1 MFHKRA
7 VRKASCL
14 ITAALLSAAA
24 LTGCAVGDGPG
35 ADRLSKE
42 PVSIRL
48 TWWGGDKRQQ
58 LTQQAVELFEK
69 KHPNIDVELE
79 FSDWTGY
86 WDRLATMSAGG
97 NSPDVMQMDQLY
109 LASYADRGAL
119 LDLERS
125 KYFKKASFD
134 PGILKTGRSGGTLY
148 AAPHSVTTAGVLVN
162 TTILDRLGLEL
173 PDTTSWTWDQFSA
186 FSRKVSEKSG
196 GKVSGSYP
204 MGGLAALEL
213 YARQHGEAIFGEDG
227 SVAVDPK
234 TVEGLWAEGA
244 ALMKADRSI
253 SPSAVADASA
263 LPLEQS
269 PLATGKVAMSVAYS
283 SQLPAYAAASGGDKF
298 AVVNLPSDQAEPF
311 QFIKPGMYWSISS
324 QSQHPAESALLI
336 NFLVGDPDAAKI
348 LGVERG
354 IPAVQTVRQGVAP
367 DLAEDDRTVLTYLE
381 WLEDGRVAGSPA
393 VIPNGASNVEQ
404 TLARYNQEVVFG
416 RMGAHEAA
424 TGFVDEM
431 TDMVESAR

>member
-7 VRKASCL
+7 VRKASGL
-14 ITAALLSAAA
+14 VMAALLSSAA

-35 ADRLSKE
+35 ADRLSE
-42 PVSIRL
+42 DPVTIRL

-86 WDRLATMSAGG
+86 WDRLATMAAGG
-97 NSPDVMQMDQLY
+97 NSPDVIQMDQLY

-119 LDLERS
+119 LDLEDS
-125 KYFKKASFD
+125 KYFKKDSFD
-134 PGILKTGRSGGTLY
+134 SEILDTGRSGGSLY
-148 AAPHSVTTAGVLVN
+148 AAPNSVTVAGVLVN
-162 TTILDRLGLEL
+162 TTVLERLGLEL
-173 PDTTSWTWDQFSA
+173 PDTSSWTWDQYSA
-186 FSRKVSEKSG
+186 FSRKVSEESG

-204 MGGLAALEL
+204 MGGQAALEL

-227 SVAVDPK
+227 GVAVDPK
-234 TVEGLWAEGA
+234 TVEGLWGQGTS
-244 ALMKADRSI
+244 LMKADKSI
-253 SPSAVADASA
+253 SASAVADAAA

-269 PLATGKVAMSVAYS
+269 PLATGKVAMSVAYA
-283 SQLPAYAAASGGDKF
+283 SQLPAYAAASGGDEF
-298 AVVNLPSDQAEPF
+298 AVVNLPSDHDKPF

-336 NFLVGDPDAAKI
+336 NFLVEDPGAARI

-354 IPAVQTVRQGVAP
+354 IPAVQTVRRQIEP
-367 DLAEDDRTVLTYLE
+367 DLSRDDRTVLTYLE
-381 WLEDGRVAGSPA
+381 WLENGRVAGSAA
-393 VIPNGASNVEQ
+393 VIPNGGSNVEQ
-404 TLARYNQEVVFG
+404 TLARYNQEVLFG
-416 RMGAHEAA
+416 RMSAEEAS

>member
-7 VRKASCL
+7 VRKASGL
-14 ITAALLSAAA
+14 IMAALLSSVA

-35 ADRLSKE
+35 EDRLSEE
-42 PVSIRL
+42 PVTIRL

-69 KHPNIDVELE
+69 KHPNIDVKLE

-86 WDRLATMSAGG
+86 WDRLATMAAGG

-119 LDLERS
+119 LDLEESR
-125 KYFKKASFD
+125 YFKKESFD
-134 PGILKTGRSGGTLY
+134 PEILKTGRSGGTLY
-148 AAPHSVTTAGVLVN
+148 AAPNSVTAAGVLVN

-173 PDTTSWTWDQFSA
+173 PDTTSWNWDEYSA
-186 FSRKVSEKSG
+186 FSRKVSEESG

-204 MGGLAALEL
+204 MGGQAALEL

-227 SVAVDPK
+227 GVAVTPE
-234 TVEGLWAEGA
+234 TVEGLWGEGA
-244 ALMKADRSI
+244 SLMKADKSI
-253 SPSAVADASA
+253 SPSAVADSTA

-283 SQLPAYAAASGGDKF
+283 SQLPAYAAASGGDTF

-336 NFLVGDPDAAKI
+336 NFLVADPGAAKI

-354 IPAVQTVRQGVAP
+354 IPAVQTVRQQIAP

-381 WLEDGRVAGSPA
+381 WLEDGKVAGSPA
-393 VIPNGASNVEQ
+393 VIPNGASTVEQ
-404 TLARYNQEVVFG
+404 TLVRYNQEVVFG